1 MEQQLWKLD
10 FNFLASAALSSS
22 KDQTTFTTLNYSL
35 AFMRCCARGEKKKYI
50 LHACCI
56 FKVLKNFWL
65 ISEAVKIG
73 NKLLDHMAFRCFE
86 YPL

>member
-35 AFMRCCARGEKKKYI
+35 AFMRCCVRGEKKVH
-50 LHACCI
+50 LACMLYFQG
-56 FKVLKNFWL
+56 FK
-65 ISEAVKIG
+65 
-73 NKLLDHMAFRCFE
+73 KLLVDF
-86 YPL
+86 